1 MALGTFLVGLG
12 LLDSRSLSGAGI
24 GLIVIPCR
32 ADTCNDPDAEEVLA
46 DILGRLNAA
55 AFRRCNTASQ
65 KKTIRGSSK
74 TVATPIEAIAASIM
88 LTGAKHFERLE
99 VGLRQYEVFPNAQHK
114 GSRFCGGLEVRE
126 CCADPF

>member
-1 MALGTFLVGLG
+1 MALGAFLVGLG

-46 DILGRLNAA
+46 DILGHLNAA

-65 KKTIRGSSK
+65 KKPS
-74 TVATPIEAIAASIM
+74 EAAV
-88 LTGAKHFERLE
+88 KPW
-99 VGLRQYEVFPNAQHK
+99 LRPL
-114 GSRFCGGLEVRE
+114 R
-126 CCADPF
+126 P